1 MENSKYDINE
11 LKKIVAKAIEDS
23 SNRRYVFKPVDPNKK
38 IITLEELKDIG
49 TISEEEY
56 NNFLNWLTVP
66 IQTFEINIKA
76 PKEGKE

>member
-38 IITLEELKDIG
+38 IITLQKSNKYSL
-49 TISEEEY
+49 
-56 NNFLNWLTVP
+56 
-66 IQTFEINIKA
+66 
-76 PKEGKE
+76 

>member
-76 PKEGKE
+76 PKEG